1 MSESYRSV
9 FKQKYYE
16 KLYKIEKEFYH
27 SELELIAFQ
36 GTLIKEETIGSY
48 DIEIPMLEPG
58 EHFFLDD
65 IKKDVII
72 KLRMRSSDGS
82 IVYHVEDESIDT
94 ENTVRTLKECNEIL
108 SEKESIQKKYDGLK
122 EQFFNYK
129 NTYKY
134 KHRWFNFTI

>member
-1 MSESYRSV
+1 MVESYRSI
-9 FKQKYYE
+9 FRQKYYE
-16 KLYKIEKEFYH
+16 RLYRIEWGYCFGSKKLVDFH
-27 SELELIAFQ
+27 
-36 GTLIKEETIGSY
+36 GGLIKEETIGTY
-48 DIEIPMLEPG
+48 DIEIPMLESG

-82 IVYHVEDESIDT
+82 IVYYVQNELIDT
-94 ENTVRTLKECNEIL
+94 ENTARTLKECNEIFA
-108 SEKESIQKKYDGLK
+108 EKEDLKKRYDDLK

-134 KHRWFNFTI
+134 KHRWFNFAK